1 MSAWLGDW
9 DGDKAGGGTGRGH
22 RAAPVLCPCCP
33 HRCVPTVL
41 ITVSLLSPSLCPR
54 CPYHSIPVLPITV
67 PLLSLSL
74 YPCCPYCCVPVVP
87 ITISPLSL
95 SLCPHHCV
103 PVPILVSSLS
113 PSLSS
118 PSTSL
123 RPCCPYLCIPAVP
136 ITVSPLSPLQYPHCP
151 HHFIPAVPITVSPL
165 FLSQYSHCPTTV
177 SLLPLSLHP
186 QKLSP
191 PLHPHRCVP
200 AVPTVPITISLLF
213 PLLCPR
219 HCVPTVPT
227 TASPLSPSLY
237 PHRPHCRSPIVPIT
251 LSLPSPSR
259 HPLCPRLCVPSVPIS
274 TSPLSPRWPHAAAGC
289 GRALGSAAR
298 CGAGSGGSLCSE
310 LTPSP
315 GRGGGREAAAHRPSR
330 PRHTQPHDSR
340 QLGGHLFST
349 APVAFVP
356 SPLRRRNAFPHS
368 APTALSSSPSSPPAE
383 SPEIEEKRE
392 RERKK
397 KNPQKK
403 TPKKNKRKKVRQRFS
418 LSLFVRSVAWWGCV
432 GERQKCT
439 GAPAPACSSACI
451 TCTASCGRAAALQR
465 ASSPPASCALETCPC
480 VSVCVQRG
488 VNIYAVANRRHRLAG
503 VLFLGTR
510 CA

>member
-191 PLHPHRCVP
+191 PLHPYRCVP
-200 AVPTVPITISLLF
+200 L
-213 PLLCPR
+213 
-219 HCVPTVPT
+219 
-227 TASPLSPSLY
+227 SPLSPSLY
-237 PHRPHCRSPIVPIT
+237 PCCSHY
-251 LSLPSPSR
+251 
-259 HPLCPRLCVPSVPIS
+259 CVPV
-274 TSPLSPRWPHAAAGC
+274 TVSPLSPPLHPHCPHPCIPTVPIADPPLSPSLYPC
-289 GRALGSAAR
+289 RPHLGIPSVPVSVSPLSPSLHPR
-298 CGAGSGGSLCSE
+298 C
-310 LTPSP
+310 P
-315 GRGGGREAAAHRPSR
+315 RGGHTLLRGAAVR
-330 PRHTQPHDSR
+330 
-340 QLGGHLFST
+340 
-349 APVAFVP
+349 
-356 SPLRRRNAFPHS
+356 S
-368 APTALSSSPSSPPAE
+368 APQPGAVRVAEGPSALSSPRPQEGGEGGRPLPTAPPA
-383 SPEIEEKRE
+383 
-392 RERKK
+392 
-397 KNPQKK
+397 
-403 TPKKNKRKKVRQRFS
+403 
-418 LSLFVRSVAWWGCV
+418 
-432 GERQKCT
+432 
-439 GAPAPACSSACI
+439 
-451 TCTASCGRAAALQR
+451 RATH
-465 ASSPPASCALETCPC
+465 SHTIPD
-480 VSVCVQRG
+480 
-488 VNIYAVANRRHRLAG
+488 N
-503 VLFLGTR
+503 
-510 CA
+510 